1 MLTGCFRH
9 RPDGIR
15 SGAAGRY
22 SLLSRSIISQ
32 PKSVFKYRIMKF
44 LCIFVQRKKRDIMLM
59 ILGNANVHLRIWHV
73 GVIDCILCGEFTL

>member
-1 MLTGCFRH
+1 MIKVSLSMLTGCFRH

-15 SGAAGRY
+15 SGTAGRY

-44 LCIFVQRKKRDIMLM
+44 LCIFVQRKKLDIMLM
-59 ILGNANVHLRIWHV
+59 ILRNANFYLRI
-73 GVIDCILCGEFTL
+73 

>member
-1 MLTGCFRH
+1 MIKVSLSMLTGCFRH
-9 RPDGIR
+9 SPDGIR
-15 SGAAGRY
+15 SGTAGHY

-59 ILGNANVHLRIWHV
+59 ILRNANFYLRI
-73 GVIDCILCGEFTL
+73 